1 MMLNKYCVLGFI
13 MVALAAW
20 SFPVGIIIDGVIIT
34 GILYMKRKKFIN
46 RDERKENG
54 IETASSDKMMKMILM
69 AILADKLPEASRKE
83 LIGDDEN
90 LPDDPK
96 PKRTK
101 NAIRSKRRET
111 VKSSSSGNLAFKKE
125 FLY

>member
-46 RDERKENG
+46 RDERKEDG
-54 IETASSDKMMKMILM
+54 IGTASSDKMMKMILM

-83 LIGDDEN
+83 LIGDDEKSR
-90 LPDDPK
+90 DDPK
-96 PKRTK
+96 AKRVK
-101 NAIRSKRRET
+101 NATRSKRRET
-111 VKSSSSGNLAFKKE
+111 VKSSSTGNLAFKKG